1 MKEPVKDMDTRIRIK
16 DQSILSFYEEMAR
29 KESQRRSQ
37 HVSRNQIIIEVL
49 TSYMNQ
55 YHSVENPLLL
65 SLEDKIDQQSTLIKE
80 LIELIRDDFIPSI
93 QNQNQTYHQILET
106 SLQLKRKR
114 MMQTQHQYVIQ
125 LNEELETQLQAI
137 LNHDGV
143 SDSNSFSAQIRY
155 VIHQYHQRLSSMI
168 TEPIPLGC
176 PKAVPHR
183 YNSHLYEED
192 IQRLSEIQVKHQWPP
207 NCTVSRMIQTIIL
220 RYWKIIQTEPP
231 SVTTQVLTTPNDF
244 SISQRQELSQ
254 SIHQI
259 RESQKM
265 SLAQWGKQY
274 GVSKVGA
281 WYWEH
286 GSRPGEKILNQMKRQ
301 YHLDLD

>member
-1 MKEPVKDMDTRIRIK
+1 
-16 DQSILSFYEEMAR
+16 
-29 KESQRRSQ
+29 
-37 HVSRNQIIIEVL
+37 
-49 TSYMNQ
+49 
-55 YHSVENPLLL
+55 
-65 SLEDKIDQQSTLIKE
+65 
-80 LIELIRDDFIPSI
+80 
-93 QNQNQTYHQILET
+93 
-106 SLQLKRKR
+106 
-114 MMQTQHQYVIQ
+114 MQTQRLYVIQ

-137 LNHDGV
+137 LKHDGV

-168 TEPIPLGC
+168 AEPIPLGC

-192 IQRLSEIQVKHQWPP
+192 IQRLLEIQVRHQWPP
-207 NCTVSRMIQTIIL
+207 NGTASRMIQTIISN
-220 RYWKIIQTEPP
+220 YWHIIQTEPP
-231 SVTTQVLTTPNDF
+231 SVTTQILTTPNHV
-244 SISQRQELSQ
+244 SMNQRQELSQ

-286 GSRPGEKILNQMKRQ
+286 GGRPGEKILDRMKRQ
-301 YHLDLD
+301 YHLKIKES